1 MKKIGAQRN
10 SMKKTLTLF
19 LTLLTILIVA
29 LSLFGCGDTDVCKNA
44 KGEIVIKT
52 SESNVETFNF
62 NFKDIDME
70 SFTVFDVLKYLNQN
84 DRLDL
89 EYTESATG
97 AFLTKVGNLKN
108 GNGYYIYIYTSVE
121 SDKDVSAYGEEIE
134 HGGRKLWSSGLG
146 ISSMSVEDKCV
157 ILFQLIYFG

>member
-1 MKKIGAQRN
+1 
-10 SMKKTLTLF
+10 MKKTLTLF

-29 LSLFGCGDTDVCKNA
+29 LSLFGCGDTDVCKDG

-84 DRLDL
+84 NH
-89 EYTESATG
+89 Y
-97 AFLTKVGNLKN
+97 V
-108 GNGYYIYIYTSVE
+108 YP
-121 SDKDVSAYGEEIE
+121 
-134 HGGRKLWSSGLG
+134 
-146 ISSMSVEDKCV
+146 
-157 ILFQLIYFG
+157 